1 MNEGRDPLC
10 TYCPRGEQFA
20 KVGNKNLWHNI
31 TKGKKLPMGTAGIP
45 VSILNTEAPAAS
57 SPQWQQR
64 QSQVSNSIL
73 LISPSPVLH
82 ICHIKRRAHARL
94 EQGSP
99 LLGQHLVNRDS
110 EEEEGLP
117 GWAWQQRVLIKQ
129 TQGPELWKLLIR
141 PQKLPTGPGFVSCQQ
156 REPYTE
162 FKSWFIWQLGLNDR
176 FNAV

>member
-1 MNEGRDPLC
+1 MNEGRGPLC
-10 TYCPRGEQFA
+10 TYCPREEQSA
-20 KVGNKNLWHNI
+20 KGGNKNLWHNI
-31 TKGKKLPMGTAGIP
+31 TKEKKLPMGTAGIP
-45 VSILNTEAPAAS
+45 VSILNTEALAAS

-110 EEEEGLP
+110 EKEEGLP
-117 GWAWQQRVLIKQ
+117 VWAWQQSLLIKQ
-129 TQGPELWKLLIR
+129 TQGPELWN
-141 PQKLPTGPGFVSCQQ
+141 C
-156 REPYTE
+156 
-162 FKSWFIWQLGLNDR
+162 WLGLRSYPQVRGLYPVSRESHTQSSNLGLSD
-176 FNAV
+176 N